1 MKVFETVFDET
12 ETTQEKQPHP
22 LDTVSI
28 FNKLNFNWVNEFVK
42 ICKSKQLQ
50 QSMHQRLPVN
60 DSLDGRN
67 RKSIDLFE
75 LKCVN
80 SGILKAILT
89 TFVQSIACIFTV
101 GIVKSVI
108 GMLASYYS
116 VEFVHEFERLTHEQ
130 DNSDRSL
137 MIRMA
142 VSIWLLS
149 TVTGYIEQ
157 NL

>member
-1 MKVFETVFDET
+1 
-12 ETTQEKQPHP
+12 
-22 LDTVSI
+22 
-28 FNKLNFNWVNEFVK
+28 
-42 ICKSKQLQ
+42 
-50 QSMHQRLPVN
+50 
-60 DSLDGRN
+60 
-67 RKSIDLFE
+67 
-75 LKCVN
+75 
-80 SGILKAILT
+80 
-89 TFVQSIACIFTV
+89 
-101 GIVKSVI
+101 
-108 GMLASYYS
+108 MLASYYS